1 MFPLDITQLR
11 EEWIVHYQDFLGN
24 LNIPATCDEIHQ
36 HLLDFVRDDRL
47 AYQPYFT
54 AATLHTPLDTDP
66 LSVNTIKELLIT
78 LNQVKT
84 SFLAIESIPTQREVW
99 HLPFF
104 WNTLSTVFVE
114 FNALY
119 SRVQVLNHGSGDVG
133 FWIKPLIDHVVDSLH
148 LVKSKMDDNHTFARE
163 VWSKNRTK
171 LGYLFPSYYTP
182 RALLTRMII
191 LLPDLLRELT
201 ELFET
206 GDWIID
212 FNASSQKFKKIE
224 KRFNK
229 NLRKI
234 ENASNTF
241 SELTPFAK
249 LVSLLFKELAKIMPE
264 AAPFTEVFYR
274 KSKSALDAV
283 RHVHLPRCVA
293 ELEAIE
299 EKFGI
304 NTNVLVGPLLETAE
318 IFYKTLANQVDKA
331 RILANFSIQNK
342 DIELGKMT
350 WSAIKSLVITPEQWV
365 EGFEP
370 VLNLDV
376 LRDEG
381 FETQLNQYREARLI
395 EHLYAREKNVS
406 MDFFDFIDQC
416 NQHWRGPK
424 ALSGLS
430 MRTQGI
436 LKKQY
441 RVIQPYL
448 VRQLPELDLMIT
460 GALYTNQ
467 TYSMSALSDKFI
479 LAGFQWFLCFVGVIA
494 FESIVQMVYLKPFES
509 LFLAIALLKL
519 LDYLHPHELGQIG
532 QCRKQVSTIIAQ
544 SKAEADF
551 KINLIRARSGLEPD
565 PLLRSVKY
573 KQYALARSQEPVE
586 ERALGH
592 DLMYRTLFGKMK
604 DLHLS
609 RHIRPFMDS
618 YVVPSFEKWLQ
629 PNVFNTLK
637 TETNDLPVWPL
648 SNLSEQAQ
656 VYQSFLNALHHA
668 SLCLTRLE
676 RAEAHGN
683 PAAWNLYGRV
693 MLSVDVFYAI
703 LYDGIC
709 AHYYLKTAFKSP
721 VMEKIAQEGL
731 TQLNELKT
739 VIALPLDKR
748 LTDGALK
755 PLSMWVVA
763 AANRLKPHR
772 EPMDVIDP
780 EPIVNAFFNQLIHQL
795 NDLGLDIP
803 WVKQI
808 DQTSLSS
815 LIDYTSWFSLEDAS
829 LRDKLKNASSL
840 LDKLGRVFTNTVAL
854 YKDVTV
860 DHAYYLQAFV
870 QRGLFSTLDLS
881 EFALGLTS
889 GSLELSD
896 AMDPLFETMINFIRG
911 RKDVIRDFSV
921 KSNILNQRVESMV
934 RYRPSST
941 DLMARSSRAQ
951 KYTLMEGL
959 IQPLVTERKVGF
971 LGVYT
976 PLYAEYVSHRVLS
989 KCHHLDFSTID
1000 EMKALLV
1007 DPTLEE
1013 IRLSWFT
1020 VGYQLSQLNK
1030 AYHSIRVLST
1040 RPSPLMGSAQD
1051 NLPLTERDQY
1061 LLRMNE
1067 EETQVAQ
1074 LSKTLHKAQHTGLSA
1089 FDQCVKQQLVSF
1101 KEGFADQQRQLDY
1114 YDKLIRYYDLLN
1126 QLEDFIHAHP
1136 NVSSQTNQYK
1146 LDKIKELKNILNGE
1160 SIDELGERLEAFKSA
1175 ARACK
1180 ETLEKSSDNC
1190 FMALLKALWSMLTG
1204 WQSKEDKLLRSFYGN
1219 KHTTGVCFFQPTAA
1233 PGALETNRDNSLT
1246 R

>member
-1 MFPLDITQLR
+1 VFSLDITQLR
-11 EEWIVHYQDFLGN
+11 EEWIVYYQDFLGK
-24 LNIPATCDEIHQ
+24 LEIPAMCDDIHQ

-47 AYQPYFT
+47 AYHPYFT
-54 AATLHTPLDTDP
+54 AETLHKPLDTDP

-84 SFLAIESIPTQREVW
+84 SFLAIESIPTQREVG

-119 SRVQVLNHGSGDVG
+119 ARVQVLNHGSGDVG

-148 LVKSKMDDNHTFARE
+148 LVKSKMDDNHTFARG
-163 VWSKNRTK
+163 VWSDNRTK
-171 LGYLFPSYYTP
+171 LGYLFPSHDTP

-201 ELFET
+201 EVFEKS
-206 GDWIID
+206 DWKID
-212 FNASSQKFKKIE
+212 FNASSQKYKKIE

-234 ENASNTF
+234 ENASNIL
-241 SELTPFAK
+241 SELTPFAN
-249 LVSLLFKELAKIMPE
+249 LSSLLFKELAKIMPE
-264 AAPFTEVFYR
+264 AAPFTDVFYR
-274 KSKSALDAV
+274 KSKQGLDAF
-283 RHVHLPRCVA
+283 RHEHFPLCMA

-299 EKFGI
+299 EKLGI
-304 NTNVLVGPLLETAE
+304 NTNVLVGPLLAE
-318 IFYKTLANQVDKA
+318 AERLYKTLADHVDKI

-350 WSAIKSLVITPEQWV
+350 WGAIKALVITPAQWAK
-365 EGFEP
+365 GFEP
-370 VLNLDV
+370 VMNLDV
-376 LRDEG
+376 LRDER
-381 FETQLNQYREARLI
+381 FETQLNQYREERLI
-395 EHLYAREKNVS
+395 PHLYEREKNVP

-416 NQHWRGPK
+416 NHHWRGPK
-424 ALSGLS
+424 ALSCLS
-430 MRTQGI
+430 TRTQDV

-441 RVIQPYL
+441 CAIQPYL

-479 LAGFQWFLCFVGVIA
+479 LAGFQWFLCFLGVIA
-494 FESIVQMVYLKPFES
+494 LQMVYVKRLES
-509 LFLAIALLKL
+509 LFLAMALVKL
-519 LDYLHPHELGQIG
+519 LDYLHPHELGQIA
-532 QCRKQVSTIIAQ
+532 QCRKQVGTIIAQ

-551 KINLIRARSGLEPD
+551 KINLIKARAGLEPD
-565 PLLRSVKY
+565 SLLRSVKY

-586 ERALGH
+586 KRALGH
-592 DLMYRTLFGKMK
+592 DFMYRTLFGKMK

-648 SNLSEQAQ
+648 SHLSEQAQ
-656 VYQSFLNALHHA
+656 VYQSFLNALHHV

-683 PAAWNLYGRV
+683 PAAWNVYGRV

-703 LYDGIC
+703 LYDGMS

-721 VMEKIAQEGL
+721 VMGRIAQEGL

-763 AANRLKPHR
+763 TANRLKSHR
-772 EPMDVIDP
+772 EPLEVIDP
-780 EPIVNAFFNQLIHQL
+780 EPVVNAFFNQLIHQL

-808 DQTSLSS
+808 DKTSLSS
-815 LIDYTSWFSLEDAS
+815 LLDYTAWFSLEDAS

-840 LDKLGRVFTNTVAL
+840 LDKLGRVFKNTVAL

-870 QRGLFSTLDLS
+870 QCGLFSTLDLS
-881 EFALGLTS
+881 EFALGLKS

-921 KSNILNQRVESMV
+921 KSNILNQRVESVV
-934 RYRPSST
+934 RYGESSA

-1000 EMKALLV
+1000 QLNALLV

-1020 VGYQLSQLNK
+1020 VGCQLSKLNK
-1030 AYHSIRVLST
+1030 AYHSIRALST
-1040 RPSPLMGSAQD
+1040 RPSPLIGSTQD

-1067 EETQVAQ
+1067 EDTQIAL
-1074 LSKTLHKAQHTGLSA
+1074 LSETLHKAQYTGLSA

-1101 KEGFADQQRQLDY
+1101 KEGLADQERQLNDY
-1114 YDKLIRYYDLLN
+1114 DALIRYYDLLN

-1136 NVSSQTNQYK
+1136 NVSSQKNQDK
-1146 LDKIKELKNILNGE
+1146 LEKIKELKNILNGE
-1160 SIDELGERLEAFKSA
+1160 SIDELGERLQAFSSA

-1180 ETLEKSSDNC
+1180 ETLENSSDNC
-1190 FMALLKALWSMLTG
+1190 FMTLLKALWSMLTG
-1204 WQSKEDKLLRSFYGN
+1204 WQSKEDKLLRSCYDN
-1219 KHTTGVCFFQPTAA
+1219 NLMTGVFLFQPAA
-1233 PGALETNRDNSLT
+1233 ASVALEINRDNSLT